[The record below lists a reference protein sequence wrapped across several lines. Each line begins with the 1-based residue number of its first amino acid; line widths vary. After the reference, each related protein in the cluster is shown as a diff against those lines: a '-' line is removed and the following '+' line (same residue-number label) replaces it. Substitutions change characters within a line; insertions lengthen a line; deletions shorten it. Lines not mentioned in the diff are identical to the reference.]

1 MIVDMTE
8 VNSNRVW
15 WLLSRTQN
23 TFDSISEQFQWL
35 INQMQKNL
43 NSKCTVNNL
52 KMQGEK
58 IQKQNYASNQECEN
72 ITTCNSN
79 QYNQSW

>member
-8 VNSNRVW
+8 VNSNRFW

-52 KMQGEK
+52 KMQGGK
-58 IQKQNYASNQECEN
+58 KMKAKLYFKSGV
-72 ITTCNSN
+72 
-79 QYNQSW
+79 